1 MNMLNGKVA
10 LVTGGGQGVGQ
21 GIAHALAAEG
31 ARVAVAGRT
40 RATLEATCED
50 IRRRGGTAL
59 AVECEGELLRLGN
72 PHVLPG
78 RAARGQTPDA
88 LALGAEIQVAVETA
102 AQTVRG
108 DVLGR
113 SQTGP

>member
-50 IRRRGGTAL
+50 IR
-59 AVECEGELLRLGN
+59 
-72 PHVLPG
+72 
-78 RAARGQTPDA
+78 
-88 LALGAEIQVAVETA
+88 
-102 AQTVRG
+102 
-108 DVLGR
+108 
-113 SQTGP
+113 